1 MPFHFATKCV
11 YNEHTKWYSICGGTF
26 MAAIAKTSRIDLRI
40 SDEDKSLLE
49 QAADIKNVSL
59 SNYILSIIMKQ
70 AELDVRANENLV
82 LSDEGAKF
90 VLDLLDNP
98 PEPTPALKKLIE
110 NANKINK

>member
-1 MPFHFATKCV
+1 
-11 YNEHTKWYSICGGTF
+11 

>member
-1 MPFHFATKCV
+1 
-11 YNEHTKWYSICGGTF
+11 

-70 AELDVRANENLV
+70 AELDVRTNENLI

-98 PEPTPALKKLIE
+98 PEPTPALKKLID